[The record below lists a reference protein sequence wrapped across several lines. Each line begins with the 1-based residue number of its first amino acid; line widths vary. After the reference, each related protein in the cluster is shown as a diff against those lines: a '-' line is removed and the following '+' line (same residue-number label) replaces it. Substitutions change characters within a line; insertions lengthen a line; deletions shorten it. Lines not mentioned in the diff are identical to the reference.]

1 MEEQAIQA
9 SQALDVRRNLEMD
22 IFGTA
27 DEEEDEGGNKLGKGG
42 DLDMFDTD
50 DEEEL
55 EAAAVEAHEDK
66 DLEDTLKLSETVTNR
81 WNFASLISSKYYKK
95 IHKTLGKLFLR
106 EEMELLEGLLLSQK
120 EFWNWIEILWIL
132 T

>member
-9 SQALDVRRNLEMD
+9 SQALDARRNLEMD

-81 WNFASLISSKYYKK
+81 
-95 IHKTLGKLFLR
+95 
-106 EEMELLEGLLLSQK
+106 
-120 EFWNWIEILWIL
+120 
-132 T
+132 

>member
-1 MEEQAIQA
+1 M
-9 SQALDVRRNLEMD
+9 RRNLEID
-22 IFGTA
+22 IFGTD

-81 WNFASLISSKYYKK
+81 
-95 IHKTLGKLFLR
+95 
-106 EEMELLEGLLLSQK
+106 
-120 EFWNWIEILWIL
+120 
-132 T
+132 

>member
-27 DEEEDEGGNKLGKGG
+27 DEEEDEGGDKLG

-55 EAAAVEAHEDK
+55 EAAAVEAHGDK

-81 WNFASLISSKYYKK
+81 WNFASLISSKKNTQNFR
-95 IHKTLGKLFLR
+95 KTFSSGRKW
-106 EEMELLEGLLLSQK
+106 SC
-120 EFWNWIEILWIL
+120 
-132 T
+132 

>member
-22 IFGTA
+22 IFGTD
-27 DEEEDEGGNKLGKGG
+27 DEEEDEGGDKLGKGG

-95 IHKTLGKLFLR
+95 NTQNFRKTFSQGGNGAVRRALTLSERVLKL
-106 EEMELLEGLLLSQK
+106 
-120 EFWNWIEILWIL
+120 N
-132 T
+132 